1 MNYLVLFRKDGTTQK
16 FPLIKKQ
23 QSLPLVVGSITEENY
38 DDFDK
43 VEIVVNGVN
52 MPFKYST
59 YKKAFDENVKNK
71 VHFSDLCR
79 LVKLKAP
86 KDLEMLRNS
95 IVKSGYTKYCAERY
109 DRNRRLELKRVQPV
123 ETFVSFASETVIKKN
138 GKKKVR
144 YFCKPHHGRK
154 QMFRDLKNLLSD
166 SIKLEPEMLG
176 AGKGLIESKKYFDSF
191 DALVK
196 IDFKDFFNQVS
207 YSKFV
212 NGLKT
217 ECGEYMSEQLIKTIA
232 MTTCPYSP
240 EKKKRATFQGLPT
253 STIAAYIAL
262 KPLFVAIKEELK
274 KHGTEPV
281 VYIDDLCFKAK
292 DKDEAFKLKKIVL
305 DIIKKHKFLVNKE
318 KCKVLYGNKCFFL
331 GINMRSKSMPKKY
344 VDVVKAGLNNFF
356 HGDDEFRKACKSS
369 IQGKLEYIKYINPD
383 QYKKL
388 DEHPKYGLFISA
400 LYNY

>member
-1 MNYLVLFRKDGTTQK
+1 MNYLVLYKKDGTSSK

-23 QSLPLVVGSITEENY
+23 QSLPLVVGSITGENY
-38 DDFDK
+38 DEYEK
-43 VEIVVNGVN
+43 IEIVVNGVHK
-52 MPFKYST
+52 PFRYST
-59 YKKAFDENVKNK
+59 YKKAFAENVENK

-79 LVKLKAP
+79 LVTLKAP
-86 KDLEMLRNS
+86 RDLEMLRNS
-95 IVKSGYTKYCAERY
+95 VIRNGYTKFCAERY
-109 DRNRRLELKRVQPV
+109 DRSRRLELKRVQPI
-123 ETFVSFASETVIKKN
+123 EAFVSFASETIVKKN
-138 GKKKVR
+138 GKKKLR

-154 QMFRDLKNLLSD
+154 QMFRDLKTLLSD

-176 AGKGLIESKKYFDSF
+176 AGKGLIESKQYFDSF

-207 YSKFV
+207 YAKFIK
-212 NGLKT
+212 GLT
-217 ECGEYMSEQLIKTIA
+217 AECGDFMSEKMIKTIA
-232 MTTCPYSP
+232 MTACPYSP

-274 KHGTEPV
+274 KYGTEPV
-281 VYIDDLCFKAK
+281 IYIDDLCFKAK

-305 DIIKKHKFLVNKE
+305 DIIKKHKFLVNRE

-331 GINMRSKSMPKKY
+331 GINMRSKTMPKKY
-344 VDVVKAGLNNFF
+344 IDVVKAGLNNFF
-356 HGDDEFRKACKSS
+356 HGDDEFRKACKAA
-369 IQGKLEYIKYINPD
+369 IQGKLEYVKYINKE
-383 QYKKL
+383 QFEKL
-388 DEHPKYGLFISA
+388 NDHPKYGLFIEA